1 MVKVTN
7 QELLQKNQEF
17 EIKKPTF
24 ANNDSLDRNLE
35 INVEDETIQENEK
48 STKMKMKM
56 NQESFKTLSNTKKKL
71 EAHVLRHGPK
81 IFKVIFSWNL

>member
-48 STKMKMKM
+48 SRKMKMKM

-81 IFKVIFSWNL
+81 RFKVIFSWNL